1 MGSVLSRKYGNTEII
16 QIIYFSNFFF
26 VKFVTVNYST
36 NLLEKLIKSEQL
48 NTLVLNLYPSKGY
61 TLGFNIKLT
70 MNNSNITKQ
79 TDNEIIKLNQVET
92 NLITYAENELLYYVN
107 SGEIPPIIIDL
118 VDRLN
123 VSLALLLLL
132 SFQIELKLI

>member
-1 MGSVLSRKYGNTEII
+1 M
-16 QIIYFSNFFF
+16 
-26 VKFVTVNYST
+26 
-36 NLLEKLIKSEQL
+36 
-48 NTLVLNLYPSKGY
+48 LNLYPSKGY
-61 TLGFNIKLT
+61 SLGFNIKLT

>member
-1 MGSVLSRKYGNTEII
+1 M
-16 QIIYFSNFFF
+16 
-26 VKFVTVNYST
+26 NYST
-36 NLLEKLIKSEQL
+36 NLLEKLIKNEQL

-70 MNNSNITKQ
+70 VNNSNITKQ
-79 TDNEIIKLNQVET
+79 TENEIIKLNKVET

-123 VSLALLLLL
+123 VSLALLLLQWWNFDKIL
-132 SFQIELKLI
+132 YLYCINKYINLCFFINIKKYKFI